1 MRPAKL
7 DINNMNFLDDGF
19 RSAHEPMNNDQNRSD
34 NVLMNKMSKRN
45 NLTSF
50 NMTDL

>member
-1 MRPAKL
+1 MRSVKR
-7 DINNMNFLDDGF
+7 DEKNINFHDDGF
-19 RSAHEPMNNDQNRSD
+19 LSIHKPMNNDQDRND
-34 NVLMNKMSKRN
+34 NVLMDKMSKRN